1 MKCRRLILIT
11 AITLS
16 GALAIPVSAV
26 AQGGTSQ
33 EKENN
38 GGHHHY
44 KLIDLGTFGGPTSS
58 TQDEL
63 QVLNSRGLVA
73 GEADTSTPNH
83 PNACIFCGSPFIT
96 HAFQWRSGLLND
108 LGALPGHNSSGANWI
123 SNSGLVAGFSET
135 VDIDPLFGVRA
146 LHAVL
151 WKNGQ
156 ITDLGTL
163 GGGQQTSDAFA
174 VNGRGQAAG
183 AAFNAAGH
191 QHPFLWE
198 NGVMHDLGT
207 LGGPDAGLVGSFKG
221 NVEMNERGQVV
232 ACSDT
237 NSTINPVT
245 GTPTIDPF
253 LWDKEQ
259 GMVDL
264 GTLGGTSGCAI
275 YLNNRGQVVGYSNI
289 AGDLTFHPFLW
300 ERGEGMK
307 DLGTLG
313 GTFGFANWISD
324 AGEIAGSASKQGDQ
338 VLHAFLWKNGIMTD
352 LGTLPG
358 DACSVSQAVNSKGQM
373 VGESEGVCFTNL
385 QDARAFLWENGGP
398 MLDLNTLVPSG
409 SGVQLLGA
417 VDINDRGEIVGSG
430 LPPGCD
436 DVGTC
441 GHAFLLIPCD
451 ENHPNIVGC
460 DYGLVE
466 ESARTTIKTMPSTQ
480 TPTTANIRVSPDA
493 MRQLMRPLSRNRM
506 YWNRASPRD

>member
-1 MKCRRLILIT
+1 MKPKILSCVA
-11 AITLS
+11 AITLLT
-16 GALAIPVSAV
+16 AVVIPGSLV
-26 AQGGTSQ
+26 AQEDTIQ
-33 EKENN
+33 QNKR
-38 GGHHHY
+38 HHHY
-44 KLIDLGTFGGPTSS
+44 KLIDLGTFGGPASS
-58 TQDEL
+58 TDDEL
-63 QVLNSRGLVA
+63 QVLDSRGIVT
-73 GEADTSTPNH
+73 GSADTSIPNH
-83 PNACIFCGSPFIT
+83 PNACLFCGDPFIT
-96 HAFQWRSGLLND
+96 RAFQWRNGFLND
-108 LGALPGHNSSGANWI
+108 LGALPGDNSSGANWI
-123 SNSGLVAGFSET
+123 SDSGLVAGFSET
-135 VDIDPLFGVRA
+135 IEIDPLFGNIRA

-163 GGGQQTSDAFA
+163 GGGQTSDAFA
-174 VNGRGQAAG
+174 VNSREQVAG

-198 NGVMHDLGT
+198 NGVMRDLGT

-259 GMVDL
+259 GMIDL

-324 AGEIAGSASKQGDQ
+324 AGEIAGSATNQGDQ
-338 VLHAFLWKNGIMTD
+338 ALHAFLWRNGVMTD

-358 DACSVSQAVNSKGQM
+358 DPCSVSQAVNSKGQM
-373 VGESEGVCFTNL
+373 VGESQGVCFTNV
-385 QDARAFLWENGGP
+385 QHARAFLWENGGP
-398 MLDLNTLVPSG
+398 MVDLNTFVIPSF
-409 SGVQLLGA
+409 GVQVSIAL
-417 VDINDRGEIVGSG
+417 DINDRGEIVGG
-430 LPPGCD
+430 GVLPNGD
-436 DVGTC
+436 T
-441 GHAFLLIPCD
+441 HAIFLIPCD
-451 ENHPNIVGC
+451 ENHPNIEGC
-460 DYGLVE
+460 DYSMVE
-466 ESARTTIKTMPSTQ
+466 ESAIVRG
-480 TPTTANIRVSPDA
+480 ANVPAGSSGLSVSP
-493 MRQLMRPLSRNRM
+493 MRQLLRSVNLRSTQWRRTFGALPHK
-506 YWNRASPRD
+506 